1 MFKERSTSGGR
12 KGSIDGGE
20 DGDEDGGFEADDSLV
35 SLLADDATAASL
47 SGGEDSRNVLNKND
61 LVRVTAAGGEL
72 EHLLAHVIS
81 VDVSTQ
87 SVKVR
92 AVCCV
97 YVLSYQG
104 ALLRKHNERSFDLT

>member
-12 KGSIDGGE
+12 KGSLDGGE

-35 SLLADDATAASL
+35 SLLADDATASSL
-47 SGGEDSRNVLNKND
+47 SGGEGPRNVLNKND

-87 SVKVR
+87 SVKVC

-97 YVLSYQG
+97 VCGVCCVVCGVWCVVCAVYC
-104 ALLRKHNERSFDLT
+104 